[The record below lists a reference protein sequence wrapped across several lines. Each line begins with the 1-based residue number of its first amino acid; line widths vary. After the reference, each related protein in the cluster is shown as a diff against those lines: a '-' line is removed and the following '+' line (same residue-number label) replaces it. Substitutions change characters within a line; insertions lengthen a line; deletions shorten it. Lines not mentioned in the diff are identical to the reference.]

1 MFYFEQLLLSVKS
14 ASIEAIVIKWFYAAV
29 LFLYPLNT

>member
-14 ASIEAIVIKWFYAAV
+14 ASNEAIVIKRFYAAV